1 MKYKPFIVLAYFQEC
16 QVPPCLTE
24 YQFHPERK
32 WRFDFAW
39 PEQKVALEVEGGSWM
54 AGRHSRGAGFN
65 ADMEKYNAAVL
76 AGWKVLRVTPQ
87 TVAMMDTVLML
98 KRLLKG

>member
-16 QVPPCLTE
+16 KVPPCLTE
-24 YQFHPERK
+24 YQFHLERK